1 MVVVTGL
8 SNRGIVSPNEGG
20 GVHTRVRTTGPEN
33 RNRMIGNFSDREGQ
47 QFLDTTA
54 VALRLPANEVRT
66 VVFQAESN
74 MHDRASQAR
83 ASLLKTV
90 DDPLSFRLLNR
101 IPFRYDLLEDGT
113 RAIRVA
119 HVHIG
124 SGQVQL
130 RTDLGHCHRVR
141 IQQTSLS

>member
-1 MVVVTGL
+1 MPWL
-8 SNRGIVSPNEGG
+8 AARLGIEVSDLRG

-33 RNRMIGNFSDREGQ
+33 RNRMIGNLSDREGQ
-47 QFLDTTA
+47 QFLDAAA

-66 VVFQAESN
+66 VVFQAESDV
-74 MHDRASQAR
+74 HDCASQAR

-90 DDPLSFRLLNR
+90 DDSLSFRLLTR
-101 IPFRYDLLEDGT
+101 IPFRYDLCEDGT
-113 RAIRVA
+113 RAVRVT
-119 HVHIG
+119 HVHIR

-141 IQQTSLS
+141 IQQTGLS